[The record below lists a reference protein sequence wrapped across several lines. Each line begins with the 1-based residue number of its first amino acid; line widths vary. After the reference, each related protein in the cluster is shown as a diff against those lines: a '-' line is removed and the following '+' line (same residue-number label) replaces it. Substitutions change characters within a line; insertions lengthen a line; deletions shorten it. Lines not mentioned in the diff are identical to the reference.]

1 VETHLHGDSEEPF
14 DRTKKEKGE
23 TKMIPKMISKVE
35 PMLKEFREEAATT
48 RRVLDKVPA
57 DKLSWRPHQKS
68 MSLGQLAMH
77 IATVPGGISKA
88 LQGDEFEIDPKNFG
102 TKEPG
107 SVQEIY
113 AAHDQSV
120 RDAEAFLSGV
130 TEQSAGANWRLKVNG
145 KQVVGRPRME
155 VVRSI
160 MMNHWYHHRGQL
172 SVYLRL
178 LEVPVPSIYGPSADE
193 NPFM

>member
-1 VETHLHGDSEEPF
+1 
-14 DRTKKEKGE
+14 
-23 TKMIPKMISKVE
+23 MIPMVE
-35 PMLKEFREEAATT
+35 PMLKELREEAATT
-48 RRVLDKVPA
+48 RRVLEKVPA

-77 IATVPGGISKA
+77 IATTPGGLAKA

-102 TKEPG
+102 PQEPKSIG
-107 SVQEIY
+107 EIH

-130 TEQSAGANWRLKVNG
+130 TEQSARGDWRLKVNG
-145 KQVVGRPRME
+145 KQVMGRPRIE
-155 VVRSI
+155 VARTI

-178 LEVPVPSIYGPSADE
+178 LDVPVPSIYGPSADE
-193 NPFM
+193 NPFK